1 MVPTFAS
8 QGHSEWKKLKN
19 GPPECLEYLEV
30 MFENVVVDGSS
41 ARAPGEHI
49 AEEENGGDD
58 GCNRSPM
65 NTTTLKRGGTTA
77 STASSP
83 KKRIKSP
90 MVKIMKGIMETMQAN
105 SVVAQKVMQGELRA
119 ESIQKAMQLAV
130 DSGAVE
136 GSVEHF
142 MATQLLAKAENCD
155 VLFTFTT
162 NEGRLAWLKRW
173 CQKENL
179 Y

>member
-1 MVPTFAS
+1 MVLTFTA

-49 AEEENGGDD
+49 AEQENAGDD
-58 GCNRSPM
+58 GCNGSPM
-65 NTTTLKRGGTTA
+65 TTTTLKRGGTA
-77 STASSP
+77 ASSP

-105 SVVAQKVMQGELRA
+105 SAVAQKVMQGELRT
-119 ESIQKAMQLAV
+119 ESIKKAMQLAV

-136 GSVEHF
+136 GSIEHF
-142 MATQLLAKAENCD
+142 MATQLLVKAENHD
-155 VLFTFTT
+155 VFFTFTT